1 MLLLLLIGAASGTP
15 TAPAQRTRFASTA
28 LRDPVDPWSSTA
40 AVDLVDPRSST
51 ALRDP
56 VDPRSSTAEPD

>member
-40 AVDLVDPRSST
+40 VADLVDARSST
-51 ALRDP
+51 ARPDRM
-56 VDPRSSTAEPD
+56 DPRSSTAEPD